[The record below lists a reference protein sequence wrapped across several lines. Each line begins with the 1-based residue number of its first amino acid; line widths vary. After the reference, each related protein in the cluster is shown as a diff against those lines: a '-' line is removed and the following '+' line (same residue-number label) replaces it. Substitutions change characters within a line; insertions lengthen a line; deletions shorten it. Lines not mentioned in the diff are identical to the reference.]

1 MTAERT
7 NGKVNGK
14 SIIGITG
21 GIGCGKTTVANL
33 FAARGASVIDTD
45 QIAHQLTLS
54 GGAAM
59 AAIRSEFGTKYV
71 DANGAMDRASMR
83 ALVFGDP
90 AAKRRLEAILHPLIG
105 QETARQSAA
114 AHGIYVMLVV
124 PLLIE
129 SGNWKQ
135 RVARVLVI
143 DCPEALQIAR
153 VMTRSGLTE
162 AQVRAIMATQV
173 SRQTRLAAADDVVTN
188 DGEMSILTA
197 QVDRLHAFYAGLAQ

>member
-1 MTAERT
+1 MTAERA
-7 NGKVNGK
+7 NGKVNSK
-14 SIIGITG
+14 IIIGITG

-45 QIAHQLTLS
+45 QIAHQLTQP

-59 AAIRSEFGTKYV
+59 VAIRSEFGAEYV
-71 DANGAMDRASMR
+71 DINGAMDRVSMR
-83 ALVFGDP
+83 TLVFNDP

-114 AHGIYVMLVV
+114 ATGIYVMLVV

-162 AQVRAIMATQV
+162 AQVRAIMASQV

-188 DGEMSILTA
+188 DGEISFLTA